1 MAKDPQRVIK
11 YVQYVDKLDFTDVP
25 FPVKIGDIPKFEKK
39 NQISINVFGFEKQ
52 EIFPLH
58 LTKERGLRHVD
69 LLVINKGTRN
79 HYCLIKDFDR
89 LLNDGQKGNQLFHC
103 HYCLHGF
110 TKKRLLQNHV
120 IYCQVHGAQRTE
132 MPTEEDK
139 WLKFTDISKQ
149 LKVPFVVYADF
160 ESILERHYGCQPD
173 PNKSSTIKL
182 AKHAPS
188 GFTYKVVGVSP
199 ETTENHVTYRGEDAV
214 EKFMD
219 HMVKLEEKL
228 VSILRNPKP
237 MNLSDQESES
247 FLKAT
252 HCCICKDQLGND
264 TVRDHCHVTGKFR
277 GAAHSSCNLNLRLRE
292 RIPVFFHNLK
302 GYDAHHIMSVIGKY
316 KHKRI
321 NCIPQNHEKYI
332 AFSLGNLDFVDTF
345 QFMSTS
351 LEKLSINLAKEGLH
365 KFPHLEAYVTST
377 HPGNKQMKLQLLSR
391 KGVYPYRY
399 INSFKRFEE
408 KALPPQKAFFNDL
421 DGKTVSDQEYFHAQ
435 LVWDVF
441 KIQDLGLYHDL
452 YMETDVHL
460 LADVFE
466 NFRSLCLEMYGL
478 DAAHF
483 YTAPGLAWQAALKM
497 TGVELE
503 LLTDPDMHL
512 FIEKGLRGGIAMISK
527 RYAKANNPY
536 LNDYDPQRS
545 SNYLMYL
552 DANNLYGWAM
562 CQPLPTHDFDW
573 LSSDCIKSL
582 RVNSIPFEGDT
593 GYIFEVDMEYPKEL
607 HDDHNDYP
615 LAPESFKIE
624 QDMLSPY
631 QKELLTRLGMK
642 EGYYTKLVPNL
653 FDKEKYVL
661 HYRNLQLYLSL
672 GMKLTKVH
680 RVLSFKQSPWLKAYI
695 DFNTT
700 MRKTAKNE
708 FEKDFFKLMN
718 NSVFGKTMENLR
730 KRVDI
735 QLVHNK
741 KRLLKLSAKPGFKSF
756 QIFNNDLASVELSK
770 QKLILNRPI
779 YVGFSI
785 LDLSKVLMYDF
796 HYNYIKK
803 RYEDCASLCFTDTD
817 SLCYDIST
825 DDLYEDMK
833 QDQCYFDFSDYP
845 ETHKNHSNAN
855 KKVLGKMKDEC
866 SGHVMRE
873 FVGLKPKMY
882 SFVYEKKIPQ
892 SQNIYQEEKKRAKG
906 VSKVVVQSNIQHEN
920 YKNCLVNR
928 KIQMESMVTF
938 RSQSHQI
945 YTVVLNKTSLSPFDD
960 KRHILAD
967 GIHTLAHG
975 HFKI

>member
-1 MAKDPQRVIK
+1 M
-11 YVQYVDKLDFTDVP
+11 
-25 FPVKIGDIPKFEKK
+25 
-39 NQISINVFGFEKQ
+39 
-52 EIFPLH
+52 
-58 LTKERGLRHVD
+58 
-69 LLVINKGTRN
+69 
-79 HYCLIKDFDR
+79 
-89 LLNDGQKGNQLFHC
+89 
-103 HYCLHGF
+103 
-110 TKKRLLQNHV
+110 

-182 AKHAPS
+182 AKHVPS

-219 HMVKLEEKL
+219 HMVKLKEKL

-302 GYDAHHIMSVIGKY
+302 GFDAHHIMSVIGKY

-332 AFSLGNLDFVDTF
+332 AFLLGNLDFVDTF

-377 HPGNKQMKLQLLSR
+377 L
-391 KGVYPYRY
+391 
-399 INSFKRFEE
+399 
-408 KALPPQKAFFNDL
+408 
-421 DGKTVSDQEYFHAQ
+421 
-435 LVWDVF
+435 
-441 KIQDLGLYHDL
+441 
-452 YMETDVHL
+452 
-460 LADVFE
+460 
-466 NFRSLCLEMYGL
+466 
-478 DAAHF
+478 
-483 YTAPGLAWQAALKM
+483 
-497 TGVELE
+497 ELE

-512 FIEKGLRGGIAMISK
+512 FIDKGLRGGIAMISK

-562 CQPLPTHDFDW
+562 CQPLPTHAFDW
-573 LSSDCIKSL
+573 LSSDCMKSL
-582 RVNSIPFEGDT
+582 QVNSIPFEGDT

-607 HDDHNDYP
+607 HDGHNDYP

-642 EGYYTKLVPNL
+642 EGYYTKLMPNL

-718 NSVFGKTMENLR
+718 NIVFGKTMENLR

-825 DDLYEDMK
+825 ADLYEDMK
-833 QDQCYFDFSDYP
+833 QDQR
-845 ETHKNHSNAN
+845 N
-855 KKVLGKMKDEC
+855 
-866 SGHVMRE
+866 
-873 FVGLKPKMY
+873 
-882 SFVYEKKIPQ
+882 
-892 SQNIYQEEKKRAKG
+892 SQK
-906 VSKVVVQSNIQHEN
+906 S
-920 YKNCLVNR
+920 
-928 KIQMESMVTF
+928 
-938 RSQSHQI
+938 
-945 YTVVLNKTSLSPFDD
+945 
-960 KRHILAD
+960 
-967 GIHTLAHG
+967 
-975 HFKI
+975 

>member
-1 MAKDPQRVIK
+1 
-11 YVQYVDKLDFTDVP
+11 
-25 FPVKIGDIPKFEKK
+25 
-39 NQISINVFGFEKQ
+39 
-52 EIFPLH
+52 
-58 LTKERGLRHVD
+58 
-69 LLVINKGTRN
+69 
-79 HYCLIKDFDR
+79 
-89 LLNDGQKGNQLFHC
+89 
-103 HYCLHGF
+103 
-110 TKKRLLQNHV
+110 
-120 IYCQVHGAQRTE
+120 

-182 AKHAPS
+182 AKHVPS

-219 HMVKLEEKL
+219 HMVKLKEKL

-302 GYDAHHIMSVIGKY
+302 GFDAHHIMSVIGKY

-332 AFSLGNLDFVDTF
+332 AFLLGNLDFVDTF

-377 HPGNKQMKLQLLSR
+377 L
-391 KGVYPYRY
+391 
-399 INSFKRFEE
+399 
-408 KALPPQKAFFNDL
+408 
-421 DGKTVSDQEYFHAQ
+421 
-435 LVWDVF
+435 
-441 KIQDLGLYHDL
+441 
-452 YMETDVHL
+452 
-460 LADVFE
+460 
-466 NFRSLCLEMYGL
+466 
-478 DAAHF
+478 
-483 YTAPGLAWQAALKM
+483 
-497 TGVELE
+497 ELE

-512 FIEKGLRGGIAMISK
+512 FIDKGLRGGIAMISK

-562 CQPLPTHDFDW
+562 CQPLPTHAFDW
-573 LSSDCIKSL
+573 LSSDCMKSL
-582 RVNSIPFEGDT
+582 QVNSIPFEGDT

-607 HDDHNDYP
+607 HDGHNDYP

-642 EGYYTKLVPNL
+642 EGYYTKLMPNL

-700 MRKTAKNE
+700 MRK
-708 FEKDFFKLMN
+708 
-718 NSVFGKTMENLR
+718 NS
-730 KRVDI
+730 
-735 QLVHNK
+735 
-741 KRLLKLSAKPGFKSF
+741 
-756 QIFNNDLASVELSK
+756 
-770 QKLILNRPI
+770 
-779 YVGFSI
+779 
-785 LDLSKVLMYDF
+785 
-796 HYNYIKK
+796 
-803 RYEDCASLCFTDTD
+803 
-817 SLCYDIST
+817 
-825 DDLYEDMK
+825 
-833 QDQCYFDFSDYP
+833 
-845 ETHKNHSNAN
+845 
-855 KKVLGKMKDEC
+855 
-866 SGHVMRE
+866 
-873 FVGLKPKMY
+873 
-882 SFVYEKKIPQ
+882 
-892 SQNIYQEEKKRAKG
+892 
-906 VSKVVVQSNIQHEN
+906 
-920 YKNCLVNR
+920 
-928 KIQMESMVTF
+928 
-938 RSQSHQI
+938 
-945 YTVVLNKTSLSPFDD
+945 
-960 KRHILAD
+960 
-967 GIHTLAHG
+967 
-975 HFKI
+975 